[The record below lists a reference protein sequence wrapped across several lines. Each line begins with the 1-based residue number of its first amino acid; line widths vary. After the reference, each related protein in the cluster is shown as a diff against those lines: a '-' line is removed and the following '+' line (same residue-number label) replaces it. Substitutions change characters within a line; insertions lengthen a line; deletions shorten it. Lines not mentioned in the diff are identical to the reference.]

1 MKPPKNFIGQ
11 WYIEKSICDDIV
23 TYFNQN
29 KKFTNVGV
37 GAGAPAGPGA
47 GDGGRGRPPQGA
59 RLGPGGRQGHRHRRQ
74 RRRPGRHRGLRRG
87 G

>member
-23 TYFNQN
+23 TYFDQN

-37 GAGAPAGPGA
+37 GAEKI
-47 GDGGRGRPPQGA
+47 
-59 RLGPGGRQGHRHRRQ
+59 LSH
-74 RRRPGRHRGLRRG
+74 L
-87 G
+87 